1 MAFGVCPSPQ
11 CWSLL
16 CPVQGCETMSCCSP
30 EVGVGM
36 GGTPVWYGAYP
47 GSSLGLGLGP
57 GHQATKR
64 TPRGTQVPLEMRGL
78 SLCPVVFCCSHVAQH
93 HAGPSASL
101 PSMLTH
107 LQACSSH
114 PYHFGGDKEVRTG
127 RLSSLPCSPA
137 VLLPAARRCASHH
150 LPPCLEAF
158 TSGWRIRVKM
168 HGLGTAANTKWN
180 WADACSKAG

>member
-1 MAFGVCPSPQ
+1 MGVSE
-11 CWSLL
+11 SRGVVLAL
-16 CPVQGCETMSCCSP
+16 PVLP
-30 EVGVGM
+30 
-36 GGTPVWYGAYP
+36 Y
-47 GSSLGLGLGP
+47 
-57 GHQATKR
+57 
-64 TPRGTQVPLEMRGL
+64 
-78 SLCPVVFCCSHVAQH
+78 PVVFCCSHVAQH
-93 HAGPSASL
+93 RAGPSASL

-137 VLLPAARRCASHH
+137 MLLPAARRCASHH

-180 WADACSKAG
+180 WGERRKQNRKKKKRKERKTSCKNSALLHRSHLIISYEN